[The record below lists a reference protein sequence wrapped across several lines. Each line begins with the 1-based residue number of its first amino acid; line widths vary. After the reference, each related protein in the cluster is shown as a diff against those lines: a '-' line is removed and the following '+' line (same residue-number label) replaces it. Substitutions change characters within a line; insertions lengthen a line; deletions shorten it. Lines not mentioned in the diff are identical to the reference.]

1 MNIFSI
7 LVPKHM
13 LTYFNADDTLDKAV
27 SLLLGS
33 TYSAVPVID
42 KEGRY
47 VGVVSEGDFLRAVM
61 EHGRDELANYT
72 VSDIVKRDP
81 GAAVLNTVEHEEIM
95 ERILDR
101 NFLYIVDDRQ
111 CFIGIITRKSVI
123 LYLKK

>member
-1 MNIFSI
+1 MNIFNI

-13 LTYFNADDTLDKAV
+13 LTYFHADDTLDEAV
-27 SLLLGS
+27 PLLLGS
-33 TYSAVPVID
+33 TYTAVPVID

-61 EHGRDELANYT
+61 EYGRDALKNYT
-72 VSDIVKRDP
+72 VSDIVNRDP
-81 GAAVLNTVEHEEIM
+81 GAVVLNTVEYDEIM

-101 NFLYIVDDRQ
+101 NFLCIVDDRK
-111 CFIGIITRKSVI
+111 CFIGIITRRSVI

>member
-13 LTYFNADDTLDKAV
+13 LTYFNADDTLDEAV
-27 SLLLGS
+27 TLMLGS
-33 TYSAVPVID
+33 TYTAVPVID

-47 VGVVSEGDFLRAVM
+47 VGIVSEGDFLRAVM
-61 EHGRDELANYT
+61 EHGRDALADYT
-72 VSDIVKRDP
+72 VSDIVNRDP

-101 NFLYIVDDRQ
+101 NFLCIVDDRQ